1 MILGL
6 TFALNKSYSFDA
18 KKDKKFHENRVDVK
32 LRESGDFEMEIT
44 E

>member
-6 TFALNKSYSFDA
+6 TFALNESYSFDA

-32 LRESGDFEMEIT
+32 LRGSGDFEMEIT